1 MPSQEISDLAP
12 DMISQLSTVVL
23 QWFVVDSTTDN
34 ATTNSTLLQCR
45 GLKTLFVVALKC
57 RSDQ

>member
-23 QWFVVDSTTDN
+23 QWFVVDFTTDN
-34 ATTNSTLLQCR
+34 ATTNTVVNPLHST
-45 GLKTLFVVALKC
+45 TL
-57 RSDQ
+57 